1 MFLFL
6 YSLFHFKI
14 FRLLKCKNNQR
25 NKLNLFFISKIN
37 TLKQMKYGPKNIF
50 KTKIFLYW
58 KLHEKT
64 FTVFVLLR
72 TCNIDGKLFTT
83 SRGGNM
89 TLSIM

>member
-1 MFLFL
+1 
-6 YSLFHFKI
+6 
-14 FRLLKCKNNQR
+14 
-25 NKLNLFFISKIN
+25 
-37 TLKQMKYGPKNIF
+37 MKYGPKNIF